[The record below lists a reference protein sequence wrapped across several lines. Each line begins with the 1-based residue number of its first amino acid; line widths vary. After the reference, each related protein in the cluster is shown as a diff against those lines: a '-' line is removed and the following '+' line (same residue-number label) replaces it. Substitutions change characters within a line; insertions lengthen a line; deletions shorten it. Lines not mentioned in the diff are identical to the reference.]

1 MPAQGITALSRVD
14 WDYTSSLKAVY
25 LGRKSLD
32 LRWEASSNSSSACVL
47 LEGLDLCLSVCSWE
61 QLDIRD
67 VTASGPTPWTE
78 QGNIQGHT
86 LVFIPTY
93 TYVCL
98 SFVETMSLHWLQL
111 QSSVKWSILPF
122 HLFISVPSF
131 SFLIVGNLTPLSS
144 KYLLICSAS
153 WISPVSLPRRSSSW
167 PVLLTQTFMLWLS
180 FSPGAGGSLLV
191 ALLYPICSVINVI

>member
-1 MPAQGITALSRVD
+1 
-14 WDYTSSLKAVY
+14 
-25 LGRKSLD
+25 
-32 LRWEASSNSSSACVL
+32 
-47 LEGLDLCLSVCSWE
+47 
-61 QLDIRD
+61 
-67 VTASGPTPWTE
+67 
-78 QGNIQGHT
+78 
-86 LVFIPTY
+86 
-93 TYVCL
+93 
-98 SFVETMSLHWLQL
+98 MSLHWLQL
-111 QSSVKWSILPF
+111 QSSVKWSILAF

-191 ALLYPICSVINVI
+191 ALLYPICSVINVISKEFFFFGRPREFSSSMCSCWLWSLSVTDRWVTCHSECWAFLPQVLLLGYRWKSIDEGVGIMMPLLMWS